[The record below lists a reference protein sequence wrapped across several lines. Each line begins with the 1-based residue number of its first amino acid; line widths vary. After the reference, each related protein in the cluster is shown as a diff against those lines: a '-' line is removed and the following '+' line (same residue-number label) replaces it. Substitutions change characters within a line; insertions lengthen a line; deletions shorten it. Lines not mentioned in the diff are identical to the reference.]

1 MFLKLWLSKKIATI
15 ELVRRKRRCQ
25 EIVRTKASDPL
36 FKQRLNSNDK
46 YRFPDYGFSI
56 LITRWSMLIRSVD
69 TQQTIRCIIIL
80 KKTYCSLE
88 QNSFFSIARN
98 VPRNVSYLIYF
109 FLPLSFYKLQRF
121 ITRIIARYYIIQTIP
136 VFRFPSVSSADK
148 PYRDFPPTFHRPTL
162 KRIAYSVAVHEQQVA
177 AKARHAFLIFR
188 TNSSM
193 INSRV
198 AKNPARRYSSFESKH
213 ES

>member
-1 MFLKLWLSKKIATI
+1 M
-15 ELVRRKRRCQ
+15 
-25 EIVRTKASDPL
+25 
-36 FKQRLNSNDK
+36 
-46 YRFPDYGFSI
+46 
-56 LITRWSMLIRSVD
+56 
-69 TQQTIRCIIIL
+69 RCIIIF

-88 QNSFFSIARN
+88 LFFFYRAL
-98 VPRNVSYLIYF
+98 PRNNVRILSYFFF

-136 VFRFPSVSSADK
+136 ILRFPSLSSADK
-148 PYRDFPPTFHRPTL
+148 PYRDFPRTFHRTTL
-162 KRIAYSVAVHEQQVA
+162 KRIAYSFAVHEQQVA

-193 INSRV
+193 INSCV
-198 AKNPARRYSSFESKH
+198 AKNSARRYSSFESKH